1 LLRDGVIAGTLF
13 LVAVII
19 GWRYVDHVIASGGLP
34 RFYQDQFGAAVM
46 RACGHGYVGPDDERV
61 PALHAFLQLE
71 TRQLSCA
78 SLPAQVPTE
87 ALTSMQ
93 VAFRYQLESVAAV
106 WRWRGVGWNT
116 LGPLYGVF
124 YGATIALSYA
134 VFRLGAG
141 RVLAALL
148 SLALACSTLHLI
160 YLPHFRDYSKA
171 PFVLAVVL
179 LLAVMMRSAA
189 HTRRLLM
196 LAAAYGIVVG
206 IGVGFRNDL
215 LIALPPFVAVVAFF
229 LPGPLT
235 ARLIPKAGAIAICLT
250 AFAVTISPMWSLYRT
265 GGGNG
270 MSHVTLLGFVAP
282 FDASLGVTTD
292 GLYEWGHAYK
302 DDYVRATVDNF
313 AHRIHQSRQFLELY
327 GVDYDRYAEQY
338 RNETART
345 FPADMLVRLY
355 ASALNVMAL
364 PYNATSVEPP
374 TYITDAALR
383 RLYRVRESVL
393 RTLGS
398 LWLWTVPISLA
409 VIAARNV
416 RAAILLLGALIYLA
430 GYPALQFDERHYFH
444 LEFLPWAALGFFL
457 QTIGMAGYRLWQQ
470 RAQPRST
477 AVMLTE
483 ARRAVVPVAVVA
495 AALLALWAPLAALR
509 AYQQP
514 RVKAMLA
521 RYLAAEREPIA
532 FNPTR
537 EDAERTMFRMPLA
550 AEDEEA
556 INAPVTVDYV
566 VAEFAAGACE
576 LLKLD
581 VTFQYFA
588 TEESFDFSR
597 TVQVRPPLD
606 AGVTRL
612 FFPAYAH
619 PPRPGEPVK
628 AGFGLRGIVVPAA
641 AEKCLTGLSRV
652 RHPTMPLLLSL
663 HLPPAW
669 EEATLYQTIVGVES
683 RSDGSNHPNVFT
695 DPPEFPVTRSLATAA
710 VRGFSTDNVAEIAST
725 VEYSDGTWTARGVG
739 GVGGRGPFL
748 YLVRMQPAPAAAGSF
763 LLARGY
769 LEEGGISVGLVR
781 NGKWEAQVAVTEPGE
796 FVAIAQAP
804 SDGEYSVVVANNLQ
818 GPSLYNNVVIRRLGW
833 VTDAP

>member
-1 LLRDGVIAGTLF
+1 LLRDGVLAAALF
-13 LVAVII
+13 LASMVV

-46 RACGHGYVGPDDERV
+46 RACGHGYIGPDDDRV
-61 PALHAFLQLE
+61 PELRAFLQLE
-71 TRQLSCA
+71 TPQLSCA
-78 SLPAQVPTE
+78 ALPQPVPTE

-116 LGPLYGVF
+116 LGPLYGMF
-124 YGATIALSYA
+124 YGATIALSYF

-141 RVLAALL
+141 RLLAALL

-179 LLAVMMRSAA
+179 LLAASMRHAGE
-189 HTRRLLM
+189 TRRLLA
-196 LAAAYGIVVG
+196 LAAAYGLVVG

-215 LIALPPFVAVVAFF
+215 LIALPPFVAVIALF
-229 LPGPLT
+229 LPGPLGS
-235 ARLIPKAGAIAICLT
+235 RLVPKAGAIAICLT
-250 AFAVTISPMWSLYRT
+250 VFALTISPMWSLYRT

-282 FDASLGVTTD
+282 FDASLGVTTG

-302 DDYVRATVDNF
+302 DEYVHATVDNY
-313 AHRIHQSRQFLELY
+313 AQRLYDSRQFLQMY
-327 GVDYDRYAEQY
+327 GADYDRYAERY

-374 TYITDAALR
+374 TYITDATLR
-383 RLYRVRESVL
+383 RLYRLRE
-393 RTLGS
+393 RTLRLAGQV
-398 LWLWTVPISLA
+398 WPWTVPVSLA
-409 VIAARNV
+409 IIAARNI

-444 LEFLPWAALGFFL
+444 LEFLPWATLGFFL
-457 QTIGMAGYRLWQQ
+457 HTVGMAGYRLWQ
-470 RAQPRST
+470 RRHEPRSPSLLL
-477 AVMLTE
+477 A
-483 ARRAVVPVAVVA
+483 ASRRAVVPVAVVA
-495 AALLALWAPLAALR
+495 TAIVALWLPLAALR
-509 AYQQP
+509 AYQQS

-521 RYLAAEREPIA
+521 QYLAAERDPIA
-532 FNPTR
+532 FNPQR
-537 EDAERTMFRMPLA
+537 EGDNHTMFVLPPTTTA
-550 AEDEEA
+550 AAVD
-556 INAPVTVDYV
+556 APVTVDYV

-588 TEESFDFSR
+588 TEPLYDFSR
-597 TVQVRPPLD
+597 TVQVRPPMD
-606 AGVTRL
+606 SGVTRI

-619 PPRPGEPVK
+619 PPRPSDPLK
-628 AGFGLRGIVVPAA
+628 AGFGLGGVVLPAA
-641 AEKCLTGLSRV
+641 AEQCLSGLSRV
-652 RHPTMPLLLSL
+652 RRPTMPLLLSL

-683 RSDGSNHPNVFT
+683 RSNGSNHPNVFT
-695 DPPEFPVTRSLATAA
+695 EPPELTVTRSLATAE
-710 VRGFSTDNVAEIAST
+710 VRGFSTDAVAEIADT
-725 VEYSDGTWTARGVG
+725 VRYRDGTWTARGVG

-748 YLVRMQPAPAAAGSF
+748 YLVRMQPTPVAAGS
-763 LLARGY
+763 LVLARGR
-769 LEEGGISVGLVR
+769 LEEGGISFGLVR

-796 FVAIAQAP
+796 FVAIARAP

-818 GPSLYNNVVIRRLGW
+818 GASLHNDVVIRRLGW
-833 VTDAP
+833 VVDAP

>member
-1 LLRDGVIAGTLF
+1 MV
-13 LVAVII
+13 I
-19 GWRYVDHVIASGGLP
+19 GWLYVDHVIASGGLP
-34 RFYQDQFGAAVM
+34 HFYQDQFGAAVM

-87 ALTSMQ
+87 KLTSMQ

-116 LGPLYGVF
+116 LGPLYGFF

-141 RVLAALL
+141 RILATLL
-148 SLALACSTLHLI
+148 SFALACSTLHLI
-160 YLPHFRDYSKA
+160 HLPHFRDYSKA

-179 LLAVMMRSAA
+179 LLAVVMRSAA
-189 HTRRLLM
+189 NTRRLLM

-206 IGVGFRNDL
+206 VGVGFRNDL
-215 LIALPPFVAVVAFF
+215 LIALPPFVAVLAFF
-229 LPGPLT
+229 MPGRLT
-235 ARLIPKAGAIAICLT
+235 ARLLPKAGAIAICLT

-282 FDASLGVTTD
+282 FDASLGVTTG
-292 GLYEWGHAYK
+292 GLYEWGHVYK
-302 DDYVRATVDNF
+302 DEYVQATVDNY
-313 AHRIHQSRQFLELY
+313 AARLNQSQRFLQLY
-327 GVDYDRYAEQY
+327 GVDYDRYAELY
-338 RNETART
+338 RNETVRT

-364 PYNATSVEPP
+364 PYNATSVAKP
-374 TYITDAALR
+374 TYITDTTLR
-383 RLYRVRESVL
+383 RLYRVREGVL
-393 RTLGS
+393 RLLGQV
-398 LWLWTVPISLA
+398 WLWTVPISLA
-409 VIAARNV
+409 MIAARSV
-416 RAAILLLGALIYLA
+416 RVAILLLGALIYLA

-444 LEFLPWAALGFFL
+444 LEFMPWAALGFFL
-457 QTIGMAGYRLWQQ
+457 QTAGTTGYRLWQQ
-470 RAQPRST
+470 RRSQPGS
-477 AVMLTE
+477 AGVMLAE
-483 ARRAVVPVAVVA
+483 ARRAVVPAAVVA
-495 AALLALWAPLAALR
+495 AALLTLWVPLAALR

-521 RYLAAEREPIA
+521 QYLAADREPIA
-532 FNPTR
+532 LNPKQEGSGHTILL
-537 EDAERTMFRMPLA
+537 MPRA
-550 AEDEEA
+550 AADEEVV
-556 INAPVTVDYV
+556 NTPVTVDYV

-581 VTFQYFA
+581 VSFQYYA
-588 TEESFDFSR
+588 TESTFDFSR

-606 AGVTRL
+606 SGVTRL
-612 FFPAYAH
+612 FFPAYTH
-619 PPRPGEPVK
+619 PPRPLEPVR
-628 AGFGLRGIVVPAA
+628 AGFGLRGIVLPSP

-669 EEATLYQTIVGVES
+669 EEATLYQTIIGVES
-683 RSDGSNHPNVFT
+683 RSNGSNHPNVFT
-695 DPPEFPVTRSLATAA
+695 DPPEFPVTRSLATGA
-710 VRGFSTDNVAEIAST
+710 VRGFSTDGVAEIANT
-725 VEYSDGTWTARGVG
+725 VDYHDGTWTARGVG

-748 YLVRMQPAPAAAGSF
+748 YLVRMKPTPAAAGSF

-781 NGKWEAQVAVTEPGE
+781 NGRWEAQVAVTEPGE
-796 FVAIAQAP
+796 FVALARAP
-804 SDGEYSVVVANNLQ
+804 IDGEYSVVVANNLQ
-818 GPSLYNNVVIRRLGW
+818 GASLYNNVVIRRLGW
-833 VTDAP
+833 VTDAQ